1 MMPHLMQAIIYGIG
15 GYMAVY
21 MLLRPAALLDAI
33 STGPGMGKAGWAFH
47 QKHYKLTY
55 PVLGALLVVLGLAV
69 AQVT

>member
-1 MMPHLMQAIIYGIG
+1 
-15 GYMAVY
+15 MAVY
-21 MLLRPAALLDAI
+21 MLLRPAAVLDAI